1 MKVLG
6 TGKGFEMKEYSVTIL
21 PENLIVQVA
30 EGTNLLMAAKRA
42 GVDIES
48 PCGGNGTCG
57 KCAVKVVK
65 GNPGEVDVSHLP
77 DELKEMGMVPACMT
91 KVTGD
96 MVVEIPGFSRLTK
109 HKVVLGTKKTKF
121 GKENDYFSNTP
132 MNPLAKKLHVRLDMP
147 ATDDSL
153 NDLDRLK
160 NVLLREYGIKKIGI
174 QLTALRQLPNAIRQ
188 GKWEVTVTVAETGDL
203 FDIIRVEPGKA
214 LRPVYGL
221 AVDIGTTTVVVNL
234 LDLEKG
240 KIIGRSGTYNKQA
253 VYGSDVISRIIYTE
267 ENQNGADL
275 LQKAVVSTINQLI
288 DEILAANAVKRD
300 EITVMVCAG
309 NTVMMHL
316 FMKVPA
322 GYLRLEPYVPGAVSF
337 PVVKAGELGI
347 SINHDAHVVSLPSV
361 ASYVGG
367 DITAGV
373 LATMIGRSDKLT
385 LFIDV
390 GTNGELVLGNNEW
403 LVTCSC
409 SAGPA
414 FEGSGISCG
423 MRAMDGAIDWIDINR
438 TDLDVSCRTIGDVKP
453 LGICGSGLIYS
464 LSEMMDAG
472 IIDRAGKI
480 MECNSPRIRE
490 GSGGTEFVLVFAEES
505 GSGQDIVVSEG
516 DIKNLLRAKGAIFA
530 GIRTM
535 LNQLQLDVRTI
546 ERVYI
551 AGGFG
556 NYINITDAVNIGMLP
571 DLPLNMYEY
580 VGNSCIQGA
589 MLVLLCREALIE
601 AEELAA
607 KMTYIELSLGN
618 LFMDEFISAVFIPH
632 TDLNLFPTVIRKGDT
647 PCHL

>member
-1 MKVLG
+1 M
-6 TGKGFEMKEYSVTIL
+6 MKEYSVTIL
-21 PENLIVQVA
+21 PENLTVQVPG
-30 EGTNLLMAAKRA
+30 GTNLLMAAKKA

-57 KCAVKVVK
+57 KCAVKVVE
-65 GNPGEVDVSHLP
+65 GDPGTVDVSHLP
-77 DELKEMGMVPACMT
+77 EELKEMGLVPACMV
-91 KVTGD
+91 KVNGD
-96 MVVEIPGFSRLTK
+96 MAVEVPAFSRLTK
-109 HKVVLGTKKTKF
+109 HKVVLGARKTRF
-121 GKENDYFSNTP
+121 GRENDYFSYHP
-132 MNPLAKKLHVRLDMP
+132 VNPLAKKLPIRLEQP
-147 ATDDSL
+147 ADSDSI

-160 NVLLREYGIKKIGI
+160 TALYKKYGMDNVEMRLSG
-174 QLTALRQLPNAIRQ
+174 LRQLPHALRQ
-188 GKWEVTVTVAETGDL
+188 GNWEITVTTVTTKKSTE
-203 FDIIRVEPGKA
+203 IVRVEPGKSS
-214 LRPVYGL
+214 RPAYGM

-234 LDLEKG
+234 VDLEKG
-240 KIIGRSGTYNKQA
+240 TVIGRSGTYNKQS
-253 VYGSDVISRIIYTE
+253 VYGSDVISRIIYSE
-267 ENQNGADL
+267 ENRDGEEL
-275 LQKAVVSTINQLI
+275 LQKAVIGTINQLS
-288 DEILAANAVKRD
+288 DELLAAHGVGKE
-300 EITVMVCAG
+300 EIAVMVCAG
-309 NTVMMHL
+309 NTVMTHL

-322 GYLRLEPYVPGAVSF
+322 AYLRLEPYVPGAVSF
-337 PVVKAGELGI
+337 PAVKAVELGL
-347 SINHDAHVVSLPSV
+347 SINPDAAIITLPSV

-373 LATMIGRSDKLT
+373 LATLITRSDKLT

-390 GTNGELVLGNNEW
+390 GTNGELVLGNSDW

-414 FEGSGISCG
+414 FEGSGITCG
-423 MRAMDGAIDWIDINR
+423 MRAMDGAIDWIEIDR
-438 TDLDVSCRTIGDVKP
+438 KTLDVSCRTIGDAKP

-472 IIDRAGKI
+472 IIDRAGQIIGKD
-480 MECNSPRIRE
+480 SPRLRE
-490 GSGGTEFVLVFAEES
+490 GPAGIEYVLIYAEDS
-505 GSGQDIVVSEG
+505 GSGQEIVITEG

-535 LNQLQLDVRTI
+535 LQQLQLDVDAI

-571 DLPLNMYEY
+571 DLPAGKYEY

-589 MLVLLCREALIE
+589 MLVLLCREALAE

-607 KMTYIELSLGN
+607 RMTYIELSLGN

-632 TDLNLFPTVIRKGDT
+632 TDLSLFPSVMK
-647 PCHL
+647 